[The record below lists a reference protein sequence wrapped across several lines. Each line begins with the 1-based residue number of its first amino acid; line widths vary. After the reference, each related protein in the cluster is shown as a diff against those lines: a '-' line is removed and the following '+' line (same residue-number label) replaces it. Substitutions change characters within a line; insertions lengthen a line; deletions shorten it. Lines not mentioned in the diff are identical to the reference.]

1 MCATFDVFIPKRATK
16 TTGNVLDLRLSP
28 ASFRFHSKVPIRMR
42 LDVKVNRGIYRT
54 TELGSLCFNLLE
66 KQARLMLKIES
77 IISSVSSDF
86 CSAHRACLYFLDSFN
101 GHVYV
106 AVVAEA

>member
-1 MCATFDVFIPKRATK
+1 
-16 TTGNVLDLRLSP
+16 
-28 ASFRFHSKVPIRMR
+28 MR

-106 AVVAEA
+106 AVVAEAYSAFWAAEGGSNFAAGIAGFPDAFVTQRH